1 MQGWMESP
9 ENGTEWSPVGGGVV
23 GFIHHLSSS
32 AGLYFP
38 PLFSPRC
45 HTPMRAHPGALIFA
59 TQTSAAAKE
68 SQSLAGRI
76 NDSKCSP
83 SADLKVT
90 PKFFCR
96 QGSAEG
102 ARETSV
108 YCALPFAVTQRSR
121 THTELES
128 RWELTQ
134 SSDSDCLEPKTKYL
148 PAATWPGKTV
158 ETDQV
163 QLWWPRWILFIV
175 NKNTPKR
182 SSSLSVRSAQN
193 FNESISYNLWLVVW
207 GYCIHSI
214 TVSAHSHWDDK
225 VMMITQ
231 QAINVSRG
239 SAPTGLQWKIWCQL
253 EGKLTFFF

>member
-1 MQGWMESP
+1 MESP

-32 AGLYFP
+32 VGLYFF

-68 SQSLAGRI
+68 SQSIAGRI

-96 QGSAEG
+96 QGSAES

-108 YCALPFAVTQRSR
+108 STVHSPLQWHSEVAHIRNWRAGGRRRKAQTLTAWNQRR
-121 THTELES
+121 NIC
-128 RWELTQ
+128 Q
-134 SSDSDCLEPKTKYL
+134 V
-148 PAATWPGKTV
+148 ATWPGKTGKV
-158 ETDQV
+158 KTDQV

-175 NKNTPKR
+175 NKNTPMR
-182 SSSLSVRSAQN
+182 SFSLYIKVSSAWGQRR
-193 FNESISYNLWLVVW
+193 NLMETLVTI
-207 GYCIHSI
+207 Y
-214 TVSAHSHWDDK
+214 SHWDDK

-231 QAINVSRG
+231 RAINVSRG
-239 SAPTGLQWKIWCQL
+239 SAPTALQWKIWCQL
-253 EGKLTFFF
+253 EGKLTFFFYR